1 MRNSRRKEVEAQ
13 KKRKRT
19 VFLTCGILIIGY
31 LFFNLIFSDNGLLK
45 YLNLKS
51 IKNNLTAETENLK
64 RQNEE
69 AKKQIEKIKQNPI
82 LLEEE
87 ARKQGLTR
95 EGEIIFKLKDDK
107 Q

>member
-1 MRNSRRKEVEAQ
+1 MRNSRHKEVEAK

-19 VFLTCGILIIGY
+19 VFLTCGILIISY
-31 LFFNLIFSDNGLLK
+31 LFLRLIFSDSGLLK

-51 IKNNLTAETENLK
+51 KTNNLRAETENISK
-64 RQNEE
+64 QNDE
-69 AKKQIEKIKQNPI
+69 AKKRIEEIKKNPA

-87 ARKQGLTR
+87 ARKRGLTR
-95 EGEIIFKLKDDK
+95 DGENIFILKDDK